1 MRIKAFNKNPSI
13 SFFTEN
19 KELHCKHRAPQDQET
34 ERTERTIRETQC
46 KQD

>member
-1 MRIKAFNKNPSI
+1 MLNLKQLEL
-13 SFFTEN
+13 EN

-34 ERTERTIRETQC
+34 ERTERIIRETQC